1 MTPGG
6 GTSGGGAATEPEEK
20 HRRRIPSHLLGGR
33 IRTTTFA
40 LCTLWLALW
49 VTYLFLNQPE
59 GTPDAPSTAV
69 IISETPYVPYVPPA
83 TTAPQEKSVPETTDT
98 PYPPTTSSTFPPTTA
113 TGVPGREQGGTPPQD
128 ATTTAPPTT
137 TNRQFPFDLPTIP
150 GLNDQ
155 QDPTVT
161 EDTDAP
167 SS

>member
-59 GTPDAPSTAV
+59 DTPDAPSTAV

-98 PYPPTTSSTFPPTTA
+98 PYPPTTA

-150 GLNDQ
+150 GPNDQ

>member
-1 MTPGG
+1 M
-6 GTSGGGAATEPEEK
+6 TSGGGASGGGPATEPEEP

-59 GTPDAPSTAV
+59 DTPDAPSTAV

-113 TGVPGREQGGTPPQD
+113 TGVPGREQGGTPSQD
-128 ATTTAPPTT
+128 ATTTAPPTA

-161 EDTDAP
+161 EDTDTP

>member
-1 MTPGG
+1 V
-6 GTSGGGAATEPEEK
+6 TSGGGASGGGPATEPEEP

-59 GTPDAPSTAV
+59 DTPDAPSTAV

-98 PYPPTTSSTFPPTTA
+98 PYPPTTA
-113 TGVPGREQGGTPPQD
+113 TGVPGREQGGTPSQD
-128 ATTTAPPTT
+128 ATTTAPPTA

-161 EDTDAP
+161 EDTDTP

>member
-1 MTPGG
+1 M
-6 GTSGGGAATEPEEK
+6 TSGGGASGGGPATEPEEP

-59 GTPDAPSTAV
+59 DTPDAPSTAV

-98 PYPPTTSSTFPPTTA
+98 PYPPTTA
-113 TGVPGREQGGTPPQD
+113 TGVPGREQGGTPSQD
-128 ATTTAPPTT
+128 ATTTAPPTA

-161 EDTDAP
+161 EDTDTP

>member
-49 VTYLFLNQPE
+49 VTYLFLNPPE
-59 GTPDAPSTAV
+59 DTPDAPSTAV

-98 PYPPTTSSTFPPTTA
+98 PYPPTTA
-113 TGVPGREQGGTPPQD
+113 TGVPGREQGGTPSQD
-128 ATTTAPPTT
+128 ATTTAPPTA

>member
-49 VTYLFLNQPE
+49 VTYLFLNPPE
-59 GTPDAPSTAV
+59 DTPDAPSTAV

-150 GLNDQ
+150 D
-155 QDPTVT
+155 
-161 EDTDAP
+161 
-167 SS
+167 

>member
-49 VTYLFLNQPE
+49 VTYLFLNPPE
-59 GTPDAPSTAV
+59 DTPDAPSTAV

-98 PYPPTTSSTFPPTTA
+98 PYPPTT
-113 TGVPGREQGGTPPQD
+113 
-128 ATTTAPPTT
+128 
-137 TNRQFPFDLPTIP
+137 
-150 GLNDQ
+150 
-155 QDPTVT
+155 VT